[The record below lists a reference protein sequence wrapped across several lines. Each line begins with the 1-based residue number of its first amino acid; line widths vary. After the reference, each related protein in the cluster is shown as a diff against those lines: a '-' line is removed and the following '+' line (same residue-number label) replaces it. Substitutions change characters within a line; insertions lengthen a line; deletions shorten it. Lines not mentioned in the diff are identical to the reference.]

1 MKNVVHVFNL
11 INKKLNILELERIL
25 NDISSSKLNIEIL
38 DDELDEVNRM
48 IEDNDIVSFEKF
60 VNAKCKLAKEIMDD
74 MILEKTNND
83 LWQFIMDR
91 AYEKWDKE
99 LSREEF
105 LNLLTPY
112 EKISVQLGNFNY
124 QIGNGGMSQWDL
136 NCYSSDIDDIESFV
150 ENCDFENKHIIL
162 TMITNFRGIK
172 ESIDNLDRYDDWYD
186 EDYNTRAK
194 HLDDYDK
201 DYYAINKA
209 WMEYINLYLL
219 NKMPEEYLEMV
230 INYEVSKP
238 DM

>member
-105 LNLLTPY
+105 
-112 EKISVQLGNFNY
+112 
-124 QIGNGGMSQWDL
+124 
-136 NCYSSDIDDIESFV
+136 
-150 ENCDFENKHIIL
+150 
-162 TMITNFRGIK
+162 
-172 ESIDNLDRYDDWYD
+172 
-186 EDYNTRAK
+186 
-194 HLDDYDK
+194 
-201 DYYAINKA
+201 
-209 WMEYINLYLL
+209 
-219 NKMPEEYLEMV
+219 
-230 INYEVSKP
+230 
-238 DM
+238 